1 MSIVIG
7 LATRE
12 ESLSAFLL
20 GRVVTVAGELG
31 ALNFQSTHPDTETNA
46 TGAVTRTLVIVA
58 ILSIRFKQ
66 RSLYE

>member
-12 ESLSAFLL
+12 ESLSAFFL
-20 GRVVTVAGELG
+20 GRVATLAGELG
-31 ALNFQSTHPDTETNA
+31 ALNLQSTHTDTEPNA